1 MTVDFRDPRA
11 AQQMQQ
17 PALAPQYRL
26 ILGVLAISAVLMC
39 AGALWFWLQPP
50 AWLDA
55 QTAPFLALAL
65 GLTGVADLGAV
76 AFLRWFW
83 ARQQR

>member
-39 AGALWFWLQPP
+39 AGALWFWMQPP
-50 AWLDA
+50 AMA
-55 QTAPFLALAL
+55 
-65 GLTGVADLGAV
+65 GCADGAV
-76 AFLRWFW
+76 FGPGAGPDGGG
-83 ARQQR
+83 